1 MLRQI
6 AKATA
11 LILLAAV
18 LFAAGWFVG
27 AGGWPR
33 EGAPWLGL
41 QRFGWLTGWLDRS
54 EDRADTASFAPARV
68 ASPGEASL
76 LFVGDLLPLQDRDYL
91 THATALIASAD
102 LAVGNLECPLSTHG
116 RRAALKLDER
126 GRVLRNEYL
135 FRAPPSQAQRL
146 ADAGF
151 DALTLANNHTMDFGG
166 EALLETLAQLD
177 AAGIAHTGAGPDR
190 AAARE
195 PIVREVAGQTVALLA
210 YVSAGTLPGTD
221 GFAATDELAGTVFV
235 GGSPEG
241 EPTATTREML
251 RNDLRAAGKRADFV
265 VVAFH
270 WGTEGTDAPDPLPR
284 RLARLCID
292 AGADLVVG
300 HHPHKL
306 QGIEI
311 YQGRP
316 IAYSLGN
323 FAFPTPWESNHFSA
337 ALEVR
342 IEGGQWRELIVHP
355 VRLRFR
361 AGDPAPA
368 QGADLDE
375 IVRRVTT
382 LSEQLGTACV
392 YEESGTDA
400 RVIIGNPSPAR
411 ARTALLKA
419 EEQRFFARPHS
430 ELEGMSTVHF
440 LAWDLQ
446 GGGEKVSMERTVVVR
461 TTLAPEVLEIFRE
474 IYLSPERFPIHEVIG
489 YDYRTVAGGGG
500 RLSNHALGRA
510 IDINRA
516 ENPMIQDGEKIV
528 HPDEPPY
535 VPGEWRPGEDP
546 YSITPDGSVV
556 AAFKRRG
563 WHWGGDWTSCK
574 DYQHFDKPGG

>member
-1 MLRQI
+1 MLRQ
-6 AKATA
+6 ATKATA

-18 LFAAGWFVG
+18 LFAAGWVVG
-27 AGGWPR
+27 TTLGPWENAPWPR
-33 EGAPWLGL
+33 L
-41 QRFGWLTGWLDRS
+41 QQLGWLTAWLDRS
-54 EDRADTASFAPARV
+54 KECADTPSFAPMRV
-68 ASPGEASL
+68 EAPGEAGL

-91 THATALIASAD
+91 THATALITSAD
-102 LAVGNLECPLSTHG
+102 FAVGNLECPLSTHG
-116 RRAALKLDER
+116 CRAPLKLDDR
-126 GRVLRNEYL
+126 GRALRNEYL

-177 AAGIAHTGAGPDR
+177 AVGIAHTGAGPDR

-195 PIVREVAGQTVALLA
+195 PVVREVAGQTVALLA
-210 YVSAGTLPGTD
+210 YVSAWTLPATD

-241 EPTATTREML
+241 EPTQTTREML
-251 RNDLRAAGKRADFV
+251 RNDVRAAGKRADFV

-292 AGADLVVG
+292 TGADLVVG

-306 QGIEI
+306 HGIEI
-311 YQGRP
+311 YRGRP

-342 IEGGQWRELIVHP
+342 IEAGQWRELIVHP
-355 VRLRFR
+355 VLLRFR

-368 QGADLDE
+368 QGADLKE
-375 IVRRVTT
+375 IVDRVTT
-382 LSEQLGTACV
+382 LSEQLGTECV
-392 YEESGTDA
+392 CEERVGDA
-400 RVIIGNPSPAR
+400 HIIIRNPSPTR
-411 ARTALLKA
+411 ARSALLKA
-419 EEQRFFARPHS
+419 EEQRFFAEPHP
-430 ELEGMSTVHF
+430 ELHGMSTVHF

-446 GGGEKVSMERTVVVR
+446 GGEKVSRQRTVVVR
-461 TTLAPEVLEIFRE
+461 STLAPEVLEVFRE

-535 VPGEWRPGEDP
+535 VPGEWRPREDP

-556 AAFKRRG
+556 TAFKRRG
-563 WHWGGDWTSCK
+563 WHWGGDWMTCK
-574 DYQHFDKPGG
+574 DYQHFDKPAR

>member
-1 MLRQI
+1 MLRKT

-11 LILLAAV
+11 LVLLAAA
-18 LFAAGWFVG
+18 LFGAGWFVG
-27 AGGWPR
+27 ATCGPWDD
-33 EGAPWLGL
+33 APWSRL
-41 QRFGWLTGWLDRS
+41 QQLSWLTGWLDRGD
-54 EDRADTASFAPARV
+54 EWEQAPSFAPVRV

-91 THATALIASAD
+91 THASALIASAD

-116 RRAALKLDER
+116 RRAPLKLDER

-166 EALLETLAQLD
+166 EALVETLGQLD
-177 AAGIAHTGAGPDR
+177 AAGIRHTGAGPDR
-190 AAARE
+190 AVARA
-195 PIVREVAGQTVALLA
+195 PVICQVAGQTIALLA
-210 YVSAGTLPGTD
+210 YASVRTLPGTD

-235 GGSPEG
+235 GGSAEG
-241 EPTATTREML
+241 EPTQTTREML
-251 RNDLRAAGKRADFV
+251 RNDVRAAGRRADFV

-270 WGTEGTDAPDPLPR
+270 WGREGTDAPDPLQR
-284 RLARLCID
+284 RLAHLCID

-306 QGIEI
+306 HGVEI

-337 ALEVR
+337 ALEVH
-342 IEGGQWRELIVHP
+342 IEGGQWRELIFHP

-368 QGADLDE
+368 EGADRQQ

-392 YEESGTDA
+392 YDESGGDA
-400 RVIIGNPSPAR
+400 RIIIRNPSATR
-411 ARTALLKA
+411 ARTTLLRA
-419 EEQRFFARPHS
+419 EEQRFFAEPHP
-430 ELEGMSTVHF
+430 ELDGMSTVHF

-446 GGGEKVSMERTVVVR
+446 GSEKVSMQRTVVVL
-461 TTLAPEVLEIFRE
+461 TALAPEVLEIFRE
-474 IYLSPERFPIHEVIG
+474 IYLSPEQFPIHEVIG

-516 ENPMIQDGEKIV
+516 ENPMIQGGKKIV

-546 YSITPDGSVV
+546 CSITPDGSVV
-556 AAFKRRG
+556 TAFKRRG
-563 WHWGGDWTSCK
+563 WHWGGEWTSCK

>member
-1 MLRQI
+1 MLVLV
-6 AKATA
+6 AAA
-11 LILLAAV
+11 L
-18 LFAAGWFVG
+18 FGAGWLVG
-27 AGGWPR
+27 STWGPRDVASRLRLEQLGWPVGLPGSGD
-33 EGAPWLGL
+33 EWEHTPSLAPV
-41 QRFGWLTGWLDRS
+41 
-54 EDRADTASFAPARV
+54 RV

-76 LFVGDLLPLQDRDYL
+76 VFVGDLLPLQDRDYL
-91 THATALIASAD
+91 THASDLISSAD
-102 LAVGNLECPLSTHG
+102 FAVGNLECPLSVHG
-116 RRAALKLDER
+116 HPTPLKFDDQ

-151 DALTLANNHTMDFGG
+151 DAMTLANNHIMDYGG
-166 EALLETLAQLD
+166 EALLETIRQLD
-177 AAGIAHTGAGPDR
+177 AAGIRHAGAGADI

-195 PIVREVAGQTVALLA
+195 PVVCEVAGQTIALLA
-210 YVSAGTLPGTD
+210 YVSTRTLPGTD
-221 GFAATDELAGTVFV
+221 GFAATDQLAGTVFV
-235 GGSPEG
+235 GGSAEG
-241 EPTATTREML
+241 EPTQMTREML
-251 RNDLRAAGKRADFV
+251 RKDINAAGRRADFV

-284 RLARLCID
+284 RIARLCID

-300 HHPHKL
+300 HHPHRL
-306 QGIEI
+306 HGIEI
-311 YQGRP
+311 YRGRP

-342 IEGGQWRELIVHP
+342 LKAGQWQELVVHP
-355 VRLRFR
+355 VRMRFR

-368 QGADLDE
+368 GGADLE
-375 IVRRVTT
+375 RIVRRVTT

-392 YEESGTDA
+392 YEESGGDA
-400 RVIIGNPSPAR
+400 RIIIRNPSPSRPR
-411 ARTALLKA
+411 AVLLKA
-419 EEQRFFARPHS
+419 EGPRFFVEPHP

-446 GGGEKVSMERTVVVR
+446 SGEKVSMQRTVVVAAA
-461 TTLAPEVLEIFRE
+461 LAPEVLEIFRE

-489 YDYRTVAGGGG
+489 YDYRTVAGGSG
-500 RLSNHALGRA
+500 LSNHALGRA

-516 ENPMIQDGEKIV
+516 ENPMIKGGEKIV

-556 AAFKRRG
+556 MAFKRRG
-563 WHWGGDWTSCK
+563 WRWGGDWTSCK
-574 DYQHFDKPGG
+574 DYQHFDKPAGR